1 MVEKLFT
8 QDTATSF
15 PLAFSIYCVVT
26 SNELLPSV
34 SREQHFFDVAA

>member
-26 SNELLPSV
+26 SNEPSV